1 MAFRIMS
8 AAALLVAL
16 TQADGAFEDA
26 VRAMHDADA
35 PFSVSRRPRDPAPNA
50 SIGKDEHLAWWQA
63 SHPELVLYTCDQ
75 KTPAWECFSGEGCS
89 HVNVPL
95 DLTQPGTL
103 AYQLK
108 YGVDPAKAAG
118 YSAIAF
124 DNFGLRNQ
132 WKACGSFSGP
142 NGAWKQI
149 YDAADPEHDAQY
161 ALDVIDWFRRATAAI
176 HDRGL
181 LVIPNFSTDDL
192 DDPNVQA
199 VGNITDGVLAEAGWT
214 EWNPVPNTSSFTTPP
229 PFTTPERF
237 ERQLRYVRNL
247 QRAGKGY
254 FAINEWGAG
263 PDYGLNPSKFPF
275 NVSGDANR
283 PVRQFVTA
291 AFMMSNGGASGIFL
305 SCIQCYGGNAGGL
318 GNLSI
323 WPEYAAP
330 VGRPTAEPTK
340 DAATGVWSR
349 DYSSALALVNPT
361 AAALT
366 VKLSAAHG
374 WSDLYGKTV
383 NSPVTLQP
391 GGLVL
396 LKRPPPPVST
406 TPLPNV
412 SLTFSAH
419 ADVWVNSSTLAHD
432 FHATYKVDFSAER
445 RLVAFAD
452 ANLSNAP
459 ACGTCCVLTAAI
471 ASSRSRRRRA
481 AAARRVR
488 STRWRRARCR
498 AAPAPAA
505 SNVST
510 RGVWSRSRSNRGSR
524 RR

>member
-1 MAFRIMS
+1 MRAAWKDTTDGIHAFLTFDS
-8 AAALLVAL
+8 KVDPSLAAAY
-16 TQADGAFEDA
+16 ADRIDYVWGSTESRIAWW
-26 VRAMHDADA
+26 RASKHPSVVLSKYI
-35 PFSVSRRPRDPAPNA
+35 PFTRDPAPNA

-63 SHPELVLYTCDQ
+63 NHPELVLYTCDQ

-103 AYQLK
+103 AYQLR
-108 YGVDPAKAAG
+108 YGVDPAKSAG

-176 HDRGL
+176 HDRG
-181 LVIPNFSTDDL
+181 
-192 DDPNVQA
+192 
-199 VGNITDGVLAEAGWT
+199 
-214 EWNPVPNTSSFTTPP
+214 
-229 PFTTPERF
+229 
-237 ERQLRYVRNL
+237 QLRYVRNL

-323 WPEYAAP
+323 WPEAP
-330 VGRPTAEPTK
+330 T
-340 DAATGVWSR
+340 
-349 DYSSALALVNPT
+349 
-361 AAALT
+361 
-366 VKLSAAHG
+366 
-374 WSDLYGKTV
+374 
-383 NSPVTLQP
+383 
-391 GGLVL
+391 
-396 LKRPPPPVST
+396 
-406 TPLPNV
+406 
-412 SLTFSAH
+412 
-419 ADVWVNSSTLAHD
+419 
-432 FHATYKVDFSAER
+432 
-445 RLVAFAD
+445 
-452 ANLSNAP
+452 
-459 ACGTCCVLTAAI
+459 
-471 ASSRSRRRRA
+471 
-481 AAARRVR
+481 
-488 STRWRRARCR
+488 
-498 AAPAPAA
+498 
-505 SNVST
+505 
-510 RGVWSRSRSNRGSR
+510 
-524 RR
+524 